1 MKKIFAL
8 FVAAFVIAA
17 CTDPFDATS
26 IWDKLNEIENKIDGT
41 DGDIDTNAVW
51 EKLNELESKINKIEG
66 NDKDPEDGDNG
77 VGSSGST
84 NDDSVWEKLTE
95 LENKITQLEGS
106 NENAGN
112 TNDGT
117 EKPEDTNISSI
128 WDRLTELEN
137 KINEIENNMG
147 GSAGTPNE
155 TANNK
160 IYYTTSD
167 GKKLFPNNIEPAAFG
182 AILVSNIYENGVGVL
197 TFDDDITSIP
207 SNAFHNYDGLT
218 SITIPNSVTSI
229 GSGAFY
235 QCFGLK
241 EVHIND
247 LAAWC
252 NIDFEKYDA
261 NPLCYALNLYLNNE
275 LITELVIPNGVTS
288 IKKHA
293 FENSYLNSVVIPNSV
308 TSIGERA
315 FEGCFSLTSI
325 TIPNSVTSIG
335 NDAFSSC
342 YYLNEVHITD
352 LDAWKNI
359 SFGNSSNPLDN
370 NEAKL
375 YLNGVEVTDY

>member
-1 MKKIFAL
+1 MRKIL
-8 FVAAFVIAA
+8 AFLISMLVIVSCA
-17 CTDPFDATS
+17 DPYDDS
-26 IWDKLNEIENKIDGT
+26 LIWS
-41 DGDIDTNAVW
+41 
-51 EKLNELESKINKIEG
+51 KLNELEN
-66 NDKDPEDGDNG
+66 
-77 VGSSGST
+77 
-84 NDDSVWEKLTE
+84 
-95 LENKITQLEGS
+95 
-106 NENAGN
+106 
-112 TNDGT
+112 
-117 EKPEDTNISSI
+117 
-128 WDRLTELEN
+128 
-137 KINEIENNMG
+137 
-147 GSAGTPNE
+147 GSANSGE
-155 TANNK
+155 TNK
-160 IYYTTSD
+160 IYYTASD
-167 GKKLFPNNIEPAAFG
+167 GKKLFPNNTEPAAFG

-308 TSIGERA
+308 TSIG
-315 FEGCFSLTSI
+315 
-325 TIPNSVTSIG
+325 

-342 YYLNEVHITD
+342 YCLNEVHITD

>member
-26 IWDKLNEIENKIDGT
+26 IWDKLNELENKIDGT

-77 VGSSGST
+77 VGSSGNT

-112 TNDGT
+112 TNDGA

-155 TANNK
+155 TTNNK

-207 SNAFHNYDGLT
+207 SNAFENYAGMDDGLT

-229 GSGAFY
+229 GESAFNR
-235 QCFGLK
+235 CFGLNV
-241 EVHIND
+241 VHIND
-247 LAAWC
+247 LVAWC
-252 NIDFEKYDA
+252 SIDFEDSDS
-261 NPLCYALNLYLNNE
+261 NPLHYANNLFLNNE
-275 LITELVIPNGVTS
+275 YITELVIPNGVKS
-288 IKKHA
+288 IKKYA
-293 FENSYLNSVVIPNSV
+293 FFNSYLTSVVIPNSV
-308 TSIGERA
+308 TSIGESA
-315 FEGCFSLTSI
+315 FLGCSGLE
-325 TIPNSVTSIG
+325 
-335 NDAFSSC
+335 
-342 YYLNEVHITD
+342 EVHITD

-359 SFGNSSNPLDN
+359 SFGNYEANPLN
-370 NEAKL
+370 NSNAKL
-375 YLNGVEVTDY
+375 YLNGVEVTGY